1 MKIVYGILL
10 FFSLCVIGVESYTYK
25 YYKRIKVQKDIDR
38 YFVQDTMYYLNRNS
52 ADRAC
57 STCHYYFNGVL
68 KNNKDSVS
76 VIGQENKYLK
86 LLKNDNGR
94 LYFNVW
100 YARETKSAWVIKSN
114 DVEKDKPKVYDLYF
128 LIGWF
133 AYIFMLSSL
142 PLSILLFKKN
152 KNEE

>member
-10 FFSLCVIGVESYTYK
+10 FFSLCVIGVEFNTYK

-38 YFVQDTMYYLNRNS
+38 YFVQDTMYYLNRNT

-68 KNNKDSVS
+68 KNNKDTVS

-100 YARETKSAWVIKSN
+100 YAKEIKTAVVTHG
-114 DVEKDKPKVYDLYF
+114 DGIEKLRLGKFNLIF
-128 LIGWF
+128 LRAWF
-133 AYIFMLSSL
+133 AYIFMFCSI

>member
-10 FFSLCVIGVESYTYK
+10 FFSLCTIGVEFNTHK
-25 YYKRIKVQKDIDR
+25 YYKILKIQKDIDR

-57 STCHYYFNGVL
+57 STCHYYFHGVL
-68 KNNKDSVS
+68 KNNKDTVR
-76 VIGQENKYLK
+76 VIGQEHKYLK

-100 YARETKSAWVIKSN
+100 YAKVTKTAGVIKN
-114 DVEKDKPKVYDLYF
+114 DDVEKDKPKVFDLEF

-133 AYIFMLSSL
+133 AYVFMFFSI